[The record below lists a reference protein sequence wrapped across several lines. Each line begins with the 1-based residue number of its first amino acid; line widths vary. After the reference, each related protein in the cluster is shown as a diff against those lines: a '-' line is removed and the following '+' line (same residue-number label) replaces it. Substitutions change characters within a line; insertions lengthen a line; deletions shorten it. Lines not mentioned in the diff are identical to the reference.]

1 MVDNVSAALDYVIGA
16 IMFGNF
22 KPSAEQIQRLKG
34 VLPELTSTTSKEEKY
49 KQLYTKLRTLRLDGI
64 TVNARQESINR
75 ITKAIADVKKL
86 EADSEAVD
94 LLSTSFGSDASIELR
109 QAREKMEEL
118 LRRLNSGETFAT
130 AGSVRSINSY
140 TQKLFLSLRR

>member
-94 LLSTSFGSDASIELR
+94 LLSTSFGS
-109 QAREKMEEL
+109 AREKMEEL